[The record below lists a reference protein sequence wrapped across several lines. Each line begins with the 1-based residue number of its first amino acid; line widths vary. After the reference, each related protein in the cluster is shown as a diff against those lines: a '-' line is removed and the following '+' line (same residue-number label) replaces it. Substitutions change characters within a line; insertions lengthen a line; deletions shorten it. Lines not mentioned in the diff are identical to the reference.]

1 MDKVSRRSL
10 LQSEL
15 AVSRMMTYVTSIPD
29 PDEMLSKAGIK
40 RYQLRQLELD
50 DEISQCIDTRREAV
64 ISTNWRVEPYNRIG
78 KWVENALKDH
88 IEDVMRGCMDARFYG
103 YSVMEMM
110 YKKDTVGRIAFDR
123 IVLKPMEWFSPTT
136 KGELLYFPDDGS
148 GGTDGVKCDPLKFLL
163 TRVNSSYRNPYGEAL
178 LSRLWFPVTWRRE
191 GWGMWLQFLETFG
204 EPIVFGL
211 VQDYQGFVE
220 AMTQQGVRSTVA
232 FQSVAGEDHIETISA
247 STPGEFDRLEQ
258 AIVRRIQKLIL
269 GQTLTSD
276 VGANGS
282 YAVAAIHNEVRN
294 DKRRA
299 DIRMVKRAGQH
310 LVNCLAYMNNFE
322 APEFVMSDDSGLEM
336 HRAQR
341 DAILVSVLQSSGLK
355 FTKGYLI
362 DNYDIDEDDL
372 DESDEMNDTVDTVD
386 NIDDNKDDIDE
397 QSIVAGESNILNQK
411 NTDAVKNQSV
421 ADE

>member
-1 MDKVSRRSL
+1 
-10 LQSEL
+10 
-15 AVSRMMTYVTSIPD
+15 
-29 PDEMLSKAGIK
+29 
-40 RYQLRQLELD
+40 
-50 DEISQCIDTRREAV
+50 
-64 ISTNWRVEPYNRIG
+64 
-78 KWVENALKDH
+78 
-88 IEDVMRGCMDARFYG
+88 
-103 YSVMEMM
+103 
-110 YKKDTVGRIAFDR
+110 
-123 IVLKPMEWFSPTT
+123 
-136 KGELLYFPDDGS
+136 
-148 GGTDGVKCDPLKFLL
+148 
-163 TRVNSSYRNPYGEAL
+163 
-178 LSRLWFPVTWRRE
+178 
-191 GWGMWLQFLETFG
+191 MWLQFLETFG

-372 DESDEMNDTVDTVD
+372 DDADEMNDTVDTVG

-421 ADE
+421 VDE